1 MPKLDHEPLCLITSG
16 CLQKQ
21 LSAGFLKNLG
31 AWSYLV
37 DHVQEQKHSSG
48 TSFNTS
54 SDEMALTAVV
64 RGLEEVEIPS
74 NIEVTVTNEFLM
86 NGATLWLYAWKKNN
100 WKTFTGQE
108 IENKKLWQEL
118 EKRIDF
124 HTKVTWKLASTTK
137 LRPEINF
144 VDKLCQLEIAAV
156 ISGL

>member
-1 MPKLDHEPLCLITSG
+1 MPKLDYGPLCLITGG

-21 LSAGFLKNLG
+21 ISTGFLKNLG
-31 AWSYLV
+31 AWSYLI
-37 DHVQEQKHSSG
+37 HHAQEQKYSSG
-48 TSFNTS
+48 TSINTS

-74 NIEVTVTNEFLM
+74 NIEVTVTNELLM

-100 WKTFTGQE
+100 WKTLTGQE
-108 IENKKLWQEL
+108 IANKKLWQEL

-124 HTKVTWKLASTTK
+124 HKKVTWKHASAKK